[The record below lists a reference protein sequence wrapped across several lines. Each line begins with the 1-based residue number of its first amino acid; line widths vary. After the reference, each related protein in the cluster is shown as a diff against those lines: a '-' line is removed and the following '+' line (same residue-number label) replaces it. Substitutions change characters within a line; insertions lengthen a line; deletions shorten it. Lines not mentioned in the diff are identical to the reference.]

1 MLLYSCWSWQPISSF
16 YYDFWDPCIIIFGEI
31 VASSIYSVNIDLE
44 FLNLGKDDDGQP
56 LSITHFKIKNAQ
68 EKFMLQQQGDDL
80 DQKIKIA
87 EKEIVAIEN
96 TLKMV
101 NLTNVAFKSNLSEL
115 KDDGK

>member
-1 MLLYSCWSWQPISSF
+1 M
-16 YYDFWDPCIIIFGEI
+16 
-31 VASSIYSVNIDLE
+31 
-44 FLNLGKDDDGQP
+44 NLGKDDDGQP

-101 NLTNVAFKSNLSEL
+101 NLTNVAFKNNLSQL
-115 KDDGK
+115 KDDGKYSFH

>member
-1 MLLYSCWSWQPISSF
+1 MC
-16 YYDFWDPCIIIFGEI
+16 
-31 VASSIYSVNIDLE
+31 SVNIDLE

-101 NLTNVAFKSNLSEL
+101 NLTNVAFKSNLSQL
-115 KDDGK
+115 KDDGKYSVNLKLKKQTHSLHPASCSVL

>member
-1 MLLYSCWSWQPISSF
+1 
-16 YYDFWDPCIIIFGEI
+16 
-31 VASSIYSVNIDLE
+31 
-44 FLNLGKDDDGQP
+44 
-56 LSITHFKIKNAQ
+56 
-68 EKFMLQQQGDDL
+68 MLQQQGDEL

-101 NLTNVAFKSNLSEL
+101 NLTNMAFKNNLSQL